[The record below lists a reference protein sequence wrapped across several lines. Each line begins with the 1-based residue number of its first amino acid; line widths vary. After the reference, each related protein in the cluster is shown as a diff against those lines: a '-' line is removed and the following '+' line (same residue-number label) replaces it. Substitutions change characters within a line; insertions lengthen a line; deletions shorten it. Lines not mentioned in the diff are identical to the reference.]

1 MAERS
6 TPKYSL
12 KMSVNVEP
20 HSLALVPFETHY
32 SAAVLTWVCTRDE
45 ALNWA
50 GLNGLPLD
58 SSIFEQWHADPEVHG
73 WVLLG
78 DGVPIG
84 YGEIWENFDSD
95 AVEVARVI
103 VAPSC
108 RGCGI
113 GRMLVDR
120 LCAKARDAAV
130 KHAFLRVRPD
140 NARAIRCYERAGF
153 RSVPPELASA
163 YNAQQPIAYAWL
175 RRTIEPES
183 GNESCS
189 A

>member
-1 MAERS
+1 
-6 TPKYSL
+6 
-12 KMSVNVEP
+12 MSVNIELD
-20 HSLALVPFETHY
+20 SFEIVPFETHY
-32 SAAVLTWVCTRDE
+32 GGAVLTWVRTRDE

-73 WVLLG
+73 WVLLC

-84 YGEIWENFDSD
+84 YGEIWENFDAD

-108 RGCGI
+108 RGHGI
-113 GRMLVDR
+113 GRVLVDR
-120 LCAKARDAAV
+120 LCAKAHNAAV
-130 KHAFLRVRPD
+130 KHAFLRVRPG
-140 NARAIRCYERAGF
+140 NAQAIRCYEGTGF
-153 RSVPPELASA
+153 RSVPSELASA

-175 RRTIEPES
+175 RRTIVPDS